1 MAILV
6 KIRVDDQGNVAIE
19 KLGKNANQATKKISD
34 LGSVMGKVFGA
45 AGAFYGLWQLIEGL
59 KQATREANRYQDQM
73 TKLQVIAGV
82 NNKEFSNL
90 SKEFR
95 NLSLNTEHSATSIS
109 KAALELSKMGF
120 EGSKLEKILPN
131 ALDLATYA
139 GEDLT
144 FTAINLGR
152 VLNAFGKDADQAT
165 HVANA
170 MGRVLNLTA
179 LDFKDFIEAMS
190 YSAPVAKNLGYS
202 FEETAAMIGLLSNRS
217 IIGSRAGTGLKNS
230 MLHLLAPTEASANAL
245 KKSAAEG
252 GSLVQKFEALKSA
265 GLDVADMLEQFH
277 MIALP
282 TALTMKDTTDEAA
295 NLTRELM
302 SMGFSVEEAAKQ
314 IREMSNAAQWK
325 EVWNSI
331 VDVGIALNEA
341 FGDNQRTLAQ
351 NLKEEFIELAEWVK
365 RNESDIRAFGSAV
378 VEGAKVMARFANFV
392 LQNGPTIA
400 AIFATLWGAGK
411 INDITKFFKIMS
423 SGRGALLRLSGSAEV
438 LAQGL
443 GSVLSRVTL
452 ITIGFEAALG
462 AMNLYFDSLDKRR
475 KKQSENVD
483 DWNSDEHLKLL
494 RNLALRQKQ
503 YEDALERAGGNTKDM
518 SVKFFRSNL
527 NRATSAYKEAY
538 GSTDHVSSYEATSG
552 VIANIELLRAKREA
566 ASLGDSGSS
575 DTGGSTKTKTKKEKE
590 KDLMKL
596 GVLGLLDFESAY
608 ETGSTY
614 GQGVKGRRFRFD
626 ARTGAIDTRAY
637 LPTGDDVDLSGVEKA
652 ISDQKRKP
660 EDEVK
665 DFFEAEEARRKIQE
679 DDVKKDADWAEQRKQ
694 NIQTVF
700 DFTANT
706 MLQTFDI
713 ISQFQ
718 EMKLQEDL
726 LRLEREKQAIADRY
740 ATEERLAGNNVFKK
754 TLLAKKFA
762 NDQKKI
768 DDEME
773 RKRDEAARKSKVV
786 AIFEAIVQGAVAVV
800 NAIKAGSSMGPWGA
814 AAFAAI
820 TAGLVAAQIG
830 VIAAANFR
838 SGGRV
843 YGEGN
848 GTSDSVIAKVSRGE
862 YIVDSDTVRK
872 LGGFEALESLLER
885 GSNSE
890 RSINLYVDNYI
901 GSKEY
906 TRELIEQFREELSR

>member
-45 AGAFYGLWQLIEGL
+45 VGAFYGLWQLIEGL

-73 TKLQVIAGV
+73 VKLQVIAGV
-82 NNKEFSNL
+82 NNKEFSRL

-144 FTAINLGR
+144 FTAVNLGR
-152 VLNAFGKDADQAT
+152 VLNAFGKDADQSANI
-165 HVANA
+165 ANA

-230 MLHLLAPTEASANAL
+230 MLRLLAPTEASANAL

-252 GSLVQKFEALKSA
+252 GSLVQKFEAMKSA

-295 NLTRELM
+295 KLTRELM
-302 SMGFSVEEAAKQ
+302 NMGFSVEEAAKQ

-365 RNESDIRAFGSAV
+365 RNERDIRAFGSAV
-378 VEGAKVMARFANFV
+378 VEGAKVMSRFANFV

-423 SGRGALLRLSGSAEV
+423 SGKGAVLGLSGSAEV
-438 LAQGL
+438 LARGL

-452 ITIGFEAALG
+452 IGIGFEVALG

-494 RNLALRQKQ
+494 KNLAIAQKQ
-503 YEDALERAGGNTKDM
+503 YNDALKGAGGSTKDM
-518 SVKFFRSNL
+518 ATKIFFSDKL
-527 NRATSAYKEAY
+527 KKATSAYKKAY

-552 VIANIELLRAKREA
+552 VIANIELLRAKKEA
-566 ASLGDSGSS
+566 ASLEGSGSS
-575 DTGGSTKTKTKKEKE
+575 TSGSTKTKTKKEKE

-596 GVLGLLDFESAY
+596 GVLGLLDFDSAY
-608 ETGSTY
+608 ETSKY
-614 GQGVKGRRFRFD
+614 LWGVKGRRFRFD
-626 ARTGAIDTRAY
+626 ARTGEVDTRAY

-652 ISDQKRKP
+652 IADQKRKP
-660 EDEVK
+660 EEDVK

-679 DDVKKDADWAEQRKQ
+679 DAAKEEADRVEQRKQ

-700 DFTANT
+700 DFTTNT

-726 LRLEREKQAIADRY
+726 LRLEKEKQALADRY

-754 TLLAKKFA
+754 ALLAKKFA

-800 NAIKAGSSMGPWGA
+800 NAIKAGSSIGPWGA

-872 LGGFEALESLLER
+872 LGGFEALESLLDR

>member
-34 LGSVMGKVFGA
+34 LGSVMSKVFGA

-152 VLNAFGKDADQAT
+152 VLNAFGKDVDQTT

-230 MLHLLAPTEASANAL
+230 MLRLLAPTEASANAL

-295 NLTRELM
+295 KLTRELM
-302 SMGFSVEEAAKQ
+302 NMSFSVEEAAKQ

-351 NLKEEFIELAEWVK
+351 NLKEEFIELSKWVK

-378 VEGAKVMARFANFV
+378 AEGAKVMARFANFV

-400 AIFATLWGAGK
+400 AIFATLWGAEK
-411 INDITKFFKIMS
+411 INNITKFFKVMS
-423 SGRGALLRLSGSAEV
+423 SGRGAILGLKGPLAV
-438 LAQGL
+438 LARGL

-452 ITIGFEAALG
+452 IGIGFEVALG
-462 AMNLYFDSLDKRR
+462 AMNAYFDSLDKRR

-494 RNLALRQKQ
+494 KDLALAQKQ
-503 YEDALERAGGNTKDM
+503 YNDALERAGGNTKDM
-518 SVKFFRSNL
+518 SMKLYSSNL
-527 NRATSAYKEAY
+527 KRATAEYEKAY
-538 GSTDHVSSYEATSG
+538 GGSAHVSSYEATSA
-552 VIANIELLRAKREA
+552 VIANIETLRAKKEA
-566 ASLGDSGSS
+566 ASLGGSDSSTS
-575 DTGGSTKTKTKKEKE
+575 GSTKTKTKKEKE

-614 GQGVKGRRFRFD
+614 GQGVKGRSFRFD
-626 ARTGAIDTRAY
+626 ARTGEVDTRAY

-660 EDEVK
+660 EDDVK

-679 DDVKKDADWAEQRKQ
+679 DAAKRDAEWAEQRIQ

-700 DFTANT
+700 DFTTNT

-726 LRLEREKQAIADRY
+726 LRLEKEKQAIADRY

-754 TLLAKKFA
+754 ALLAKKFA

-872 LGGFEALESLLER
+872 LGGFEALESLLDR

>member
-6 KIRVDDQGNVAIE
+6 KIRVDDRGNVAIE
-19 KLGKNANQATKKISD
+19 KLGKNANRATKEIGD
-34 LGSVMGKVFGA
+34 LGSVVSKVFGA
-45 AGAFYGLWQLIEGL
+45 AGAFYGLWQLIDGL
-59 KQATREANRYQDQM
+59 KQATSEANRYQDQM

-82 NNKEFSNL
+82 NNKEVSNL
-90 SKEFR
+90 SKGFR
-95 NLSLNTEHSATSIS
+95 DLSLNTEHSAASIS
-109 KAALELSKMGF
+109 KAGLELSKMGF
-120 EGSKLEKILPN
+120 GDSKLEKILPN
-131 ALDLATYA
+131 ALNLATYA

-144 FTAINLGR
+144 FTAVNLGR

-165 HVANA
+165 HVTNA

-190 YSAPVAKNLGYS
+190 YSAPVAKNLGYG
-202 FEETAAMIGLLSNRS
+202 FEETAAMIGLLSDRS

-230 MLHLLAPTEASANAL
+230 MLRLLAPTEESANAL
-245 KKSAAEG
+245 KKSATEG
-252 GSLVQKFEALKSA
+252 GSLVQKFEALKGA

-295 NLTRELM
+295 KLTRELM
-302 SMGFSVEEAAKQ
+302 DMGFSVEEAAEK
-314 IREMSNAAQWK
+314 IREMSNVAQWK

-331 VDVGIALNEA
+331 VEVGIALNEA

-351 NLKEEFIELAEWVK
+351 NLKEEFIDLAEWVE
-365 RNESDIRAFGSAV
+365 RNESDIRDFGSAV
-378 VEGAKVMARFANFV
+378 VAGAKAMASFSSFV
-392 LQNGPTIA
+392 LKNGPIIA
-400 AIFATLWGAGK
+400 AIFATLWGVGK
-411 INDITKFFKIMS
+411 INDITKFFKIMA
-423 SGRGALLRLSGSAEV
+423 SGKGAILKLSGATEV
-438 LAQGL
+438 LAKGL
-443 GSVLSRVTL
+443 GSVLSRLNL
-452 ITIGFEAALG
+452 ITIGFEVALG
-462 AMNLYFDSLDKRR
+462 AMNLYFDSVDKRR
-475 KKQSENVD
+475 KKQGENVN
-483 DWNSDEHLKLL
+483 DWTSDSHLKLL
-494 RNLALRQKQ
+494 KNLALRQKQ
-503 YEDALERAGGNTKDM
+503 YEDALERAGGNKKDM
-518 SVKFFRSNL
+518 SMKLFSGNL
-527 NRATSAYKEAY
+527 KKATSEYEGAY
-538 GSTDHVSSYEATSG
+538 GTSVHVSSYKATSG
-552 VIANIELLRAKREA
+552 VIANIETLRAKKEA
-566 ASLGDSGSS
+566 NPEEPEEPE
-575 DTGGSTKTKTKKEKE
+575 TTKKKKKKE
-590 KDLMKL
+590 IKKDLMKS

-608 ETGSTY
+608 DTGSTY
-614 GQGVKGRRFRFD
+614 GQGVKGRSFRLD
-626 ARTGAIDTRAY
+626 ARGAIDTRAY
-637 LPTGDDVDLSGVEKA
+637 LPTGNDVDLSGVDKA

-660 EDEVK
+660 EDDVK
-665 DFFEAEEARRKIQE
+665 DFFEAEEARRKINE
-679 DDVKKDADWAEQRKQ
+679 DAAKEEAERVEQRKQ

-700 DFTANT
+700 DFTTQT

-726 LRLEREKQAIADRY
+726 LRLEKEKQAIADRY

-754 TLLAKKFA
+754 ALLAKKFA

-773 RKRDEAARKSKVV
+773 RKRDEAARKSKTV

-848 GTSDSVIAKVSRGE
+848 GTSDSVIASVSRGE

-872 LGGFEALESLLER
+872 LGGFEALESLLDR

-890 RSINLYVDNYI
+890 RSVNLYVGNYI

>member
-6 KIRVDDQGNVAIE
+6 KIRVDDRGNVAIE
-19 KLGKNANQATKKISD
+19 KLGKNANRATKQIGD

-144 FTAINLGR
+144 FTAVNLGR
-152 VLNAFGKDADQAT
+152 VLNAFGKDADQSANI
-165 HVANA
+165 ANA

-230 MLHLLAPTEASANAL
+230 MLRLLAPTEASANAL
-245 KKSAAEG
+245 KKSATEG
-252 GSLVQKFEALKSA
+252 GSLVQKFEAMKSA

-295 NLTRELM
+295 KLTRELM
-302 SMGFSVEEAAKQ
+302 NMGFSVEEAAKQ
-314 IREMSNAAQWK
+314 IREMSNVAQWK

-351 NLKEEFIELAEWVK
+351 NLKEEFIELAKWVK

-411 INDITKFFKIMS
+411 INDITKFFKVMS
-423 SGRGALLRLSGSAEV
+423 SGKGAILGLSGSAEV
-438 LAQGL
+438 LARGL

-452 ITIGFEAALG
+452 IGIGFEVALG

-475 KKQSENVD
+475 KKQAENVD

-494 RNLALRQKQ
+494 KDLAIAQKQ
-503 YEDALERAGGNTKDM
+503 YNDALKGAGGSTKDM
-518 SVKFFRSNL
+518 ATKLFFSDKL
-527 NRATSAYKEAY
+527 KKATSAYKKAY
-538 GSTDHVSSYEATSG
+538 GSTDHVSSYEATLG
-552 VIANIELLRAKREA
+552 VITNIETLRAKKEA
-566 ASLGDSGSS
+566 DPLGGSGSS
-575 DTGGSTKTKTKKEKE
+575 TSGSTKTKTKKEKE

-614 GQGVKGRRFRFD
+614 GQGVKGRGFRFD
-626 ARTGAIDTRAY
+626 ARTGEVDTRAY

-652 ISDQKRKP
+652 IADQKKKP
-660 EDEVK
+660 EDYVK
-665 DFFEAEEARRKIQE
+665 DFFEAEEARRKIEE
-679 DDVKKDADWAEQRKQ
+679 DAAKDDADWAEQRRQ

-700 DFTANT
+700 DFTTST

-726 LRLEREKQAIADRY
+726 LRLEKEKQAIADRY

-754 TLLAKKFA
+754 ALLAKKFA

-773 RKRDEAARKSKVV
+773 RKRDEAARKSKTV

-872 LGGFEALESLLER
+872 LGGFEALESLLDR

>member
-230 MLHLLAPTEASANAL
+230 MLRLLAPTEASANAL

-252 GSLVQKFEALKSA
+252 GSLVQKFEAMKSA

-295 NLTRELM
+295 KLTRELM

-351 NLKEEFIELAEWVK
+351 NLKEEFIELAKWVK

-411 INDITKFFKIMS
+411 INDITKFFKIMA
-423 SGRGALLRLSGSAEV
+423 SGRGAILRLSGSAEV
-438 LAQGL
+438 LAKGL

-483 DWNSDEHLKLL
+483 NWNSDEHLKLL
-494 RNLALRQKQ
+494 KNLALAQKQ
-503 YEDALERAGGNTKDM
+503 YNDALERAGGNTKDM
-518 SVKFFRSNL
+518 SVKFFSSNL
-527 NRATSAYKEAY
+527 KRATSKYEEAY
-538 GSTDHVSSYEATSG
+538 GTSRHVSSYEATSG
-552 VIANIELLRAKREA
+552 VIANIETLRAKKEA
-566 ASLGDSGSS
+566 ASLGGSDSSTS
-575 DTGGSTKTKTKKEKE
+575 GSTKTKTKKEKE

-614 GQGVKGRRFRFD
+614 GQGVKGRGFRFD
-626 ARTGAIDTRAY
+626 ARTGAVDTRAY

-652 ISDQKRKP
+652 ISDQKKKP
-660 EDEVK
+660 EDYVK
-665 DFFEAEEARRKIQE
+665 DFFEAEEAKRKIEE
-679 DDVKKDADWAEQRKQ
+679 DAARRDAEWAEQRKQ

-700 DFTANT
+700 DFTTNT

-726 LRLEREKQAIADRY
+726 LRLEKEKQALADRY

-848 GTSDSVIAKVSRGE
+848 GTSDSVIASVSRGE

-872 LGGFEALESLLER
+872 LGGFEALESMLER

-890 RSINLYVDNYI
+890 RSINLYVGNYI

-906 TRELIEQFREELSR
+906 TRELIEQLREELSR